1 MDSKDR
7 KRNKSKKWFCKNAKK
22 ARRSFILAPNQKG
35 FLISCN
41 FREKEAIR
49 EAYVLLNEYAD
60 RLYGSE
66 IPPAEPASD
75 NDDEDDI
82 DACLEAETEALKAQV
97 TESNFPFRY
106 LYEINL
112 LSYTVKPLGPEK
124 VAVIDKWH

>member
-1 MDSKDR
+1 MESKDR
-7 KRNKSKKWFCKNAKK
+7 KRSKAKKWFSSKRAKR
-22 ARRSFILAPNQKG
+22 AFCLAPDQRG

-66 IPPAEPASD
+66 IQPAEPASD

-97 TESNFPFRY
+97 IQDLGCLLFR
-106 LYEINL
+106 
-112 LSYTVKPLGPEK
+112 
-124 VAVIDKWH
+124 